1 MLRWPPLIRT
11 QQPRV
16 STAAIIAI
24 NLLWFSNLFQV
35 FVTANALVFT
45 VKHFTNDTRLI
56 ALTTS
61 IGAGFSFLV
70 GPICNYL
77 SDRIWTRIGRR
88 RPFIILGWTAVGT
101 AMALIPTM
109 PSYGALVTLV
119 AAYTLLGDMATPV
132 EPLCMEVVPPAQRAR
147 SMSVRLILIQ
157 ACSLFYFQVLFPRFD
172 TQLHLPGW
180 IPGLSGFSFSGEQLI
195 YAIASFLF
203 FSMVAF
209 LLLFVRETKVET
221 APNVALADLKFSPV
235 KSTKAFL
242 VDTFG
247 DTRWL
252 WIYLLYC
259 CANAYLY
266 SWSNS
271 PLYTLLMTDQ
281 FGYSKADVAHMGLPT
296 QLFGALVIL
305 PVMGWYGDR
314 YPRLSYPLLIGI
326 ALAAFGALAWLAK
339 TQVPLS
345 TGALPGVGWLLVLGG
360 LAIAGYSAIY
370 LTCAQTILRIMGQ
383 NGARVWIYL
392 VSLVMQVVLGCGCWV
407 LIRYFR
413 VAHGIVPPIFLWF
426 VLEQARLTL
435 KSCTDVITMPMFFD
449 FVPRDKMGT
458 LSSGFGFTN
467 GLLVFLLT
475 NFVGMWIQWFSG
487 SGPNDYSSGYL
498 LQLAVGSLA
507 FLGTIAFLR
516 AFKRGRIAEYGRLG
530 LAAHETHSPVVP
542 EEAKA

>member
-35 FVTANALVFT
+35 FVTVNALVFT
-45 VKHFTNDTRLI
+45 VKHFTDDTRLI

-70 GPICNYL
+70 GPVCNYL

-88 RPFIILGWTAVGT
+88 RPFIILGWSAVGT
-101 AMALIPTM
+101 AMALIPMM
-109 PSYGALVTLV
+109 PSYGALITLV
-119 AAYTLLGDMATPV
+119 IAYTLLGDMATPV
-132 EPLCMEVVPPAQRAR
+132 EPLCMEVVPPTQRAR

-157 ACSLFYFQVLFPRFD
+157 ACALFYFQVLFPWFD
-172 TQLHLPGW
+172 SRLHLPPWVPLLG
-180 IPGLSGFSFSGEQLI
+180 GFSFTGEQLI

-209 LLLFVRETKVET
+209 LLLFVRETRVET
-221 APNVALADLKFSPV
+221 APNIALRDLKFSPI

-242 VDTFG
+242 LDTFG
-247 DTRWL
+247 DSRWL

-266 SWSNS
+266 AWSNS

-296 QLFGALVIL
+296 QLFGVLVIL

-314 YPRLSYPLLIGI
+314 YPRLPYSLLAGIGI
-326 ALAAFGALAWLAK
+326 VSFAALAWLGKAHLN
-339 TQVPLS
+339 LS
-345 TGALPGVGWLLVLGG
+345 GGELPSVGWLLVLGG
-360 LAIAGYSAIY
+360 LAIAGYSAIF
-370 LTCAQTILRIMGQ
+370 LMCAQTVLRSTGQ
-383 NGARVWIYL
+383 AGARVWIYL
-392 VSLVMQVVLGCGCWV
+392 VSLVLQTLLGLGCWI

-413 VAHGIVPPIFLWF
+413 IAEGIVPPIFLWF
-426 VLEQARLTL
+426 LLEQARLTL
-435 KSCTDVITMPMFFD
+435 KSCTDVITSPMFFD

-475 NFVGMWIQWFSG
+475 NFVGAWIQWFSD
-487 SGPNDYSSGYL
+487 SGFKDYSSGFL
-498 LQLAVGSLA
+498 LQLAVGLLA
-507 FLGTIAFLR
+507 FAGTIAFLR
-516 AFKRGRIAEYGRLG
+516 TFKRGRIAEYGRLG
-530 LAAHETHSPVVP
+530 LAADETEVP
-542 EEAKA
+542 GAAKA

>member
-1 MLRWPPLIRT
+1 MFRWPLIRT
-11 QQPRV
+11 QEPRV
-16 STAAIIAI
+16 SIGTIIAI

-45 VKHFTNDTRLI
+45 VKHFTDDTRLI

-88 RPFIILGWTAVGT
+88 RPFIILGWSAVGA
-101 AMALIPTM
+101 AMALIPLM
-109 PSYGALVTLV
+109 PSYGALITLV
-119 AAYTLLGDMATPV
+119 IAYTLLGDIATPV

-172 TQLHLPGW
+172 SVLHLPQSVPLVG
-180 IPGLSGFSFSGEQLI
+180 GFAFTGEQLI

-209 LLLFVRETKVET
+209 LLFFVRETKVET
-221 APNVALADLKFSPV
+221 APNLALKDLKFSPI

-242 VDTFG
+242 FDTFG
-247 DTRWL
+247 DSRWL

-259 CANAYLY
+259 CANAYMF
-266 SWSNS
+266 SWSSS
-271 PLYTLLMTDQ
+271 PLYTLLLTDQ

-296 QLFGALVIL
+296 QLFGALVIH

-314 YPRLSYPLLIGI
+314 YPRLPYSLLAGIVIG
-326 ALAAFGALAWLAK
+326 AFGTLTWLAK
-339 TQVPLS
+339 TQLHLA
-345 TGALPGVGWLLVLGG
+345 TGELPDAGWLLLLGG

-370 LTCAQTILRIMGQ
+370 LMCAQTILRLMGQ
-383 NGARVWIYL
+383 AGARVWIYL
-392 VSLVMQVVLGCGCWV
+392 VSLVMQVLLGFGCWM

-426 VLEQARLTL
+426 ILEQARLTL

-475 NFVGMWIQWFSG
+475 NFVGSWIQWFSG
-487 SGPNDYSSGYL
+487 SGPKDYSSGYL
-498 LQLAVGSLA
+498 LQLAVGALA
-507 FLGTIAFLR
+507 FAGTLAFIR
-516 AFKRGRIAEYGRLG
+516 TFKRGRIAEYGRLG
-530 LAAHETHSPVVP
+530 LDAHEPSPANVAENVNT
-542 EEAKA
+542 